1 MRIDPLGQQVANHQR
16 DLHAAA
22 QQRALARSGSRP
34 GRAGGVL
41 RSAAARLL
49 IAAAARLEAPR
60 RAYPM
65 GDCG

>member
-22 QQRALARSGSRP
+22 QQRALARSARSSRRP
-34 GRAGGVL
+34 VGLL
-41 RSAAARLL
+41 RTTAARLL

-60 RAYPM
+60 RAYPI